1 MTAASAA
8 DSDAQPTDRIAAL
21 LRAAPVFDG
30 HNDLPW
36 ALRKRGY
43 DLRATDIAQPQPGLH
58 TDIPRLRTGGVGA
71 QFWSVFVPGN
81 LPPGQAV
88 TQTLEQIDCVQRII
102 AGYPDTF
109 AAARTA
115 REVRAAW
122 KDGKIASLMG
132 AEGGHSIDES
142 LAVLR
147 VLRKLGVAYLTLT
160 HNQNVPWADSAT
172 DVENV
177 GGLNDFGR
185 QVVAEMN
192 RIGMMVDISHVAPS
206 TMRAALDTSTAPVIF
221 SHSSCRAVCDHVRD
235 APDDVLGRLG
245 DNGGIVMITFVPSF
259 VSQQCADH
267 RAAEAEERR
276 RLGLPE
282 WQDEE
287 TEDTD
292 DAAKAEFAAWQVRN
306 PTPSATVAQVADHVD
321 HARDIA
327 GVRHIGLGG
336 DFDGVPALPQGIP
349 DVSGYPNLLA
359 ELAGRGWS
367 NDDLAA
373 LTSGNILR
381 VLEDSERIADPG
393 FGA

>member
-381 VLEDSERIADPG
+381 VLEDAERIADPG